1 MADVPDPVFG
11 GEVLG
16 KGCAVWPEDDL
27 VYAPCDGKVTVTM
40 GHAVGLQSDSGIE
53 VLVHVGV
60 DTVNMNG
67 DGFEGFVKA
76 TTLLKLVSPYARSTA
91 PRSLPPVTRTASS
104 WPCPTPPSS
113 LTSSSPSRP
122 SLPSP
127 PVTPSL
133 RSSASNL
140 RHPKDAQGWSRYP
153 AALFYYNGG
162 TFYCAGLTGNRSY
175 VKLSRLR
182 FCVAGGSAGPLIW
195 TYCYDVHCA
204 GNAAPLVWRNVMK
217 KKLLLAPLMAA
228 LVACVVLLSGC
239 GGPSVEELITDD
251 LTSQF
256 DEVKNGGDDFLAGLE
271 EASGDE
277 FEQLGIDPKEYAKSY
292 LEGFDYK
299 IGDVTVD
306 EDKGTATAEVT
317 ITCKSMNQIV
327 EDFATQYQEKVAA
340 LDSMPSDDELYK
352 MAGQVMVDVTKA
364 AKTKDTTVTFKY
376 TANDDGEWSADDSA
390 TNEMMNAMMN

>member
-1 MADVPDPVFG
+1 MQGACFTG
-11 GEVLG
+11 
-16 KGCAVWPEDDL
+16 
-27 VYAPCDGKVTVTM
+27 
-40 GHAVGLQSDSGIE
+40 
-53 VLVHVGV
+53 
-60 DTVNMNG
+60 
-67 DGFEGFVKA
+67 
-76 TTLLKLVSPYARSTA
+76 RS
-91 PRSLPPVTRTASS
+91 
-104 WPCPTPPSS
+104 
-113 LTSSSPSRP
+113 
-122 SLPSP
+122 
-127 PVTPSL
+127 
-133 RSSASNL
+133 
-140 RHPKDAQGWSRYP
+140 
-153 AALFYYNGG
+153 F
-162 TFYCAGLTGNRSY
+162 

-182 FCVAGGSAGPLIW
+182 FCDAGGWVGPLIC
-195 TYCYDVHCA
+195 TCSYDVRCA

-239 GGPSVEELITDD
+239 GGPSVEELITND

-256 DEVKNGGDDFLAGLE
+256 DEIKNGGDDFLAGLE

-317 ITCKSMNQIV
+317 ITCKSMNKIV

-340 LDSMPSDDELYK
+340 LDTMPSEDDLYK

-364 AKTKDTTVTFKY
+364 AKTKDTKVTFKY
-376 TANDDGEWSADDSA
+376 SANEDNEWSADDSA
-390 TNEMMNAMMN
+390 TTEMMNAMMS